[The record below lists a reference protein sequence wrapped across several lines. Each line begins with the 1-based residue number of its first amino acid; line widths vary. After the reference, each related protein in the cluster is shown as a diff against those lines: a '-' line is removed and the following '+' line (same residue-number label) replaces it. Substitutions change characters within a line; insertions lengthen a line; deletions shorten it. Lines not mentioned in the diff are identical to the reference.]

1 MSKLPFINRIKKVKN
16 LFLEKID
23 LLFEKFDSY
32 NNNSQSIDN
41 LLENDAFLLQFAID
55 ITHSLDKI
63 TDSIKNIETQQ
74 ISLLENDAF
83 LLQSSIDI
91 THSLDKI
98 ADSIKNIETQQIS
111 LQDKFDSRADE
122 LPASF
127 QNATA
132 FITHNEVTQK
142 HGTGALVKRIFA
154 NNPDIVSIRSNNHYD
169 GDHQFGLINMLLSHK
184 GLTRAQSFAAILSKL
199 KDSTIKRVFCI
210 PYNSSELTT
219 SIAIKELF
227 NAPLGTWIM
236 DDQNIYD
243 KKIPDEL
250 MREFL
255 GKCSIRF
262 ATHPELRDAYEKQYG
277 MKFWILPAVV
287 PNELIESEI
296 QICDPNLLSSKNGI
310 LIGNI
315 WSRKWLDLL
324 GNIFSQTDTNIDWY
338 SHHTY
343 DWLSTT
349 KEEIQNRGLNPKG
362 LLPEKE
368 LVKRL
373 KQYPFLVVPT
383 GTLDERDDRQELS
396 QLSLPGRI
404 VFAMATSNIPII
416 VLGSEKT
423 SAASFVNR
431 FGIGIVS
438 DYTPE
443 SFTAAIDYVTQPEV
457 QLKLRHNAIKV
468 AQKFSDKNID
478 QWVWHS
484 LELGNAFDSR
494 FEELFGKVPG
504 F

>member
-1 MSKLPFINRIKKVKN
+1 MSKLPFINRIKRVKN

-32 NNNSQSIDN
+32 SNDSHSINN
-41 LLENDAFLLQFAID
+41 LLENDAFLLQFGID

-63 TDSIKNIETQQ
+63 TDSIKNIE
-74 ISLLENDAF
+74 A
-83 LLQSSIDI
+83 
-91 THSLDKI
+91 
-98 ADSIKNIETQQIS
+98 QQIS
-111 LQDKFDSRADE
+111 LQNKFDSRYDE
-122 LPASF
+122 MPISF

-132 FITHNEVTQK
+132 FITHNEVTRK

-154 NNPDIVSIRSNNHYD
+154 NNPDIFSIRSYNHYD
-169 GDHQFGLINMLLSHK
+169 GDHQFGLVNTLLSHK
-184 GLTRAQSFAAILSKL
+184 GLTRTQSFAAILSKL

-210 PYNSSELTT
+210 PYNSSELIT

-227 NAPLGTWIM
+227 NVPLGTWIM

-250 MREFL
+250 MQEL
-255 GKCSIRF
+255 LSKCSIRF
-262 ATHPELRDAYEKQYG
+262 ATHPELRDAYEKKYG

-296 QICDPNLLSSKNGI
+296 QICDSNLLNSKNGI
-310 LIGNI
+310 LIGSI

-324 GNIFSQTDTNIDWY
+324 CNIFSETDTSIDWY
-338 SHHTY
+338 GHHTY

-349 KEEIQNRGLNPKG
+349 KEEIQNRGLIPKG
-362 LLPEKE
+362 LLPEKD
-368 LVKRL
+368 LSKQL
-373 KQYPFLVVPT
+373 KQYPFLVIPT

-396 QLSLPGRI
+396 LLSLPGRI
-404 VFAMATSNIPII
+404 IFAMATSNIPII

-438 DYTPE
+438 EYNTD
-443 SFTAAIDYVTQPEV
+443 SFKAAIDYVTQPEV
-457 QLKLRHNAIKV
+457 QLKLRQNAIKV

-478 QWVWHS
+478 QWVWNS
-484 LELGNAFDSR
+484 LESGHAFDSR
-494 FEELFGKVPG
+494 FEELFK
-504 F
+504 